1 MNILT
6 KGGETLK
13 VFVDSEVYLE
23 GITQIVY
30 VGKLH
35 EEALV

>member
-6 KGGETLK
+6 KGGEALK
-13 VFVDSEVYLE
+13 VYVDDEVYLE
-23 GITQIVY
+23 GVTQIIY

-35 EEALV
+35 EEALM

>member
-6 KGGETLK
+6 KGGEILK
-13 VFVDSEVYLE
+13 VYVESEVYLE
-23 GITQIVY
+23 GITQIIY

>member
-1 MNILT
+1 
-6 KGGETLK
+6 
-13 VFVDSEVYLE
+13 VDSEVYLE

-30 VGKLH
+30 VGNLH